1 MTDFTNMSKKQL
13 LALDA
18 AKAIKGRHE
27 MTKDQLVIALTATDL
42 ADQDDQAAPVDP
54 TPTVK
59 LDWELQHPAI
69 DDGEDDA
76 DAPVPALTPRRSSG
90 NVPYKHK
97 YYYLDVE
104 TYRSLADEVAKAPN
118 QVQLIL
124 KTMLQCEFVGYDN
137 AEIGKTIVDAGKKA
151 GILRTT
157 IGSAQLFA
165 YYRRRLEQLGVVHAA

>member
-1 MTDFTNMSKKQL
+1 MTDFEQMSKKQL

-18 AKAIKGRHE
+18 AKTIKGRHE

-54 TPTVK
+54 TPT
-59 LDWELQHPAI
+59 
-69 DDGEDDA
+69 
-76 DAPVPALTPRRSSG
+76 VPALTPRRSSG

-137 AEIGKTIVDAGKKA
+137 AAIGKTIVDAGKKA

-157 IGSAQLFA
+157 IVSAQLFA